1 MNALNG
7 VILIE
12 KHKFVTSNEILS
24 IFKRKTGI
32 TKAGLMGIL
41 DPLATGVLPIVFGEA
56 TKFIQYIE
64 NDKKKYQ
71 IKSKLGVFSECGD
84 FESDP
89 IEYDDEKNIISK
101 LNNENIITTLK
112 TFIGEYMQTPPMYSS
127 TKHNGKPLYSYA
139 RKNINI
145 ERKPKRRIIYDLQL
159 ISLKDD
165 ILEMSVICSSGT
177 YIRTLI
183 QDISEKWQLHSCLY
197 ELHRSKVEPFD
208 NCTTIPIDKLESDCY
223 QKYIISIPSML
234 HKLPK
239 KICRVE
245 EIDKLYCGLSVKQD
259 VSHIDQSLC
268 LIIDIQNVCHGVGI
282 YKNNCLYPKRLMK
295 R

>member
-1 MNALNG
+1 
-7 VILIE
+7 
-12 KHKFVTSNEILS
+12 
-24 IFKRKTGI
+24 
-32 TKAGLMGIL
+32 
-41 DPLATGVLPIVFGEA
+41 
-56 TKFIQYIE
+56 
-64 NDKKKYQ
+64 
-71 IKSKLGVFSECGD
+71 
-84 FESDP
+84 
-89 IEYDDEKNIISK
+89 
-101 LNNENIITTLK
+101 
-112 TFIGEYMQTPPMYSS
+112 MQTPPMFSS

-159 ISLKDD
+159 ISFKDD

-208 NCTTIPIDKLESDCY
+208 SFKTIHIDKLDADCY
-223 QKYIISIPSML
+223 QKYVISIPDML

-239 KICRVE
+239 KICKVV
-245 EIDKLYCGLSVKQD
+245 EIDKLYCGLPLKQYASY
-259 VSHIDQSLC
+259 VNQTLC
-268 LIIDIQNVCHGVGI
+268 LIIDTQNICHGVGI
-282 YKNNCLYPKRLMK
+282 YKNNYLYPKRLMK

>member
-1 MNALNG
+1 LNALNG

-12 KHKFVTSNEILS
+12 KHKFATSNEILS

-32 TKAGLMGIL
+32 RKAGLMGIL

-64 NDKKKYQ
+64 NDKKKYE

-89 IEYDDEKNIISK
+89 IEYNDEKNKISK

-127 TKHNGKPLYSYA
+127 TKYNGKPLYSYA

-208 NCTTIPIDKLESDCY
+208 NFKTIPIDKLESDGY
-223 QKYIISIPSML
+223 QKYVISIPSML
-234 HKLPK
+234 YKLPK
-239 KICRVE
+239 KICRIE
-245 EIDKLYCGLSVKQD
+245 EIDKLYCGLSIKQH
-259 VSHIDQSLC
+259 VSHVDQSLC

>member
-1 MNALNG
+1 VSSG
-7 VILIE
+7 VILID

-24 IFKRKTGI
+24 IFKRKTCI

-56 TKFIQYIE
+56 TKFIPYIE
-64 NDKKKYQ
+64 NDKKKYE

-84 FESDP
+84 YESNP
-89 IEYDDEKNIISK
+89 IEYKDEKKIISK
-101 LNNENIITTLK
+101 LNDERIINTLK
-112 TFIGEYMQTPPMYSS
+112 VFIGDYMQTPPMFSS

-159 ISLKDD
+159 ISFKDD

-208 NCTTIPIDKLESDCY
+208 SFKTIHIDKLDADCY
-223 QKYIISIPSML
+223 QKYVISIPDML

-239 KICRVE
+239 KICKVV
-245 EIDKLYCGLSVKQD
+245 EIDKLYCGLPLNQYASYVNQT
-259 VSHIDQSLC
+259 LC
-268 LIIDIQNVCHGVGI
+268 LIIDTQNICHGVGI
-282 YKNNCLYPKRLMK
+282 YKNNYLYPKRLMK

>member
-1 MNALNG
+1 VSSG
-7 VILIE
+7 VILID

-24 IFKRKTGI
+24 IFKRKTRI

-56 TKFIQYIE
+56 TKFIPYIE
-64 NDKKKYQ
+64 NDKKKYE

-84 FESDP
+84 YESNP
-89 IEYDDEKNIISK
+89 IEYKDEKKIISK
-101 LNNENIITTLK
+101 LNHERIINTLK
-112 TFIGEYMQTPPMYSS
+112 IFIGEYMQTPPMFSS

-159 ISLKDD
+159 ISFKDD

-208 NCTTIPIDKLESDCY
+208 SFTTLHIDKLDADCY
-223 QKYIISIPSML
+223 QKYVISIPDML

-239 KICRVE
+239 KICRVV
-245 EIDKLYCGLSVKQD
+245 EIDKLYCGLPIKQYASY
-259 VSHIDQSLC
+259 VNQTLC
-268 LIIDIQNVCHGVGI
+268 LIMDTRNICHGVGI
-282 YKNNCLYPKRLMK
+282 YKNNYLYPKRLMK

>member
-1 MNALNG
+1 LNASNG

-24 IFKRKTGI
+24 IFKRKTGN

-41 DPLATGVLPIVFGEA
+41 DPLATGILPVVFGEA
-56 TKFIQYIE
+56 TKFIPYIE
-64 NDKKKYQ
+64 NDKKKYE

-89 IEYDDEKNIISK
+89 IEYENEKKIISK
-101 LNNENIITTLK
+101 LNDEEIINTFK
-112 TFIGEYMQTPPMYSS
+112 TFIGEYMQTPPMFSS
-127 TKHNGKPLYSYA
+127 TKHKGKPLYKYA

-145 ERKPKRRIIYDLQL
+145 ERKAKKRIIYDLQL

-208 NCTTIPIDKLESDCY
+208 SFTTIPIGKIEADCY
-223 QKYIISIPSML
+223 QEYVISIPTML
-234 HKLPK
+234 HKLQK
-239 KICRVE
+239 KVCRAE
-245 EIDKLYCGLSVKQD
+245 EINKLYYGLPVKQY
-259 VSHIDQSLC
+259 VPNPDQSLC
-268 LIIDIQNVCHGVGI
+268 LIMDTENICHGVGI
-282 YKNNCLYPKRLMK
+282 YKNNYLYPKRLMK

>member
-32 TKAGLMGIL
+32 IKAGLMGIL

-64 NDKKKYQ
+64 NDKKKYE

-84 FESDP
+84 YESNP
-89 IEYDDEKNIISK
+89 IEYKDEKKIISK
-101 LNNENIITTLK
+101 LNHERIINTLK
-112 TFIGEYMQTPPMYSS
+112 IFIGEYMQTPPMFSS

-159 ISLKDD
+159 ISFKDD

-208 NCTTIPIDKLESDCY
+208 SFTTLHIDKLDADCY
-223 QKYIISIPSML
+223 QKYVISIPDML

-239 KICRVE
+239 KICRVV
-245 EIDKLYCGLSVKQD
+245 EIDKLYCGLPIKQYASY
-259 VSHIDQSLC
+259 VNQTLC
-268 LIIDIQNVCHGVGI
+268 LIMDTRNICHGVGI
-282 YKNNCLYPKRLMK
+282 YKNNYLYPKRLMK